1 MQRNKQITR
10 LLACVLALMLSA
22 GLAFAQSSSGSSMK
36 SDKMDNMSSA
46 NMVDLNTASKDDLMK
61 LPGIGDA
68 YAQKIIDN
76 RPYSNKSQL
85 VSKKVVPKAT
95 YEKIKG
101 QVVAKQTK

>member
-1 MQRNKQITR
+1 MHRNKHIAR

-22 GLAFAQSSSGSSMK
+22 GLAFAQSSSSSSMK

-101 QVVAKQTK
+101 QVIAKQAK